1 MACLDSFP
9 WMGLVAIR
17 VLVNPLSNVCQKELT
32 HRKVDPVKVIQR
44 THALLVIP
52 ALLSIPFLTPPRAW
66 LLFLASM
73 TWCALLAVFSNVL
86 LVQALKRADLSLL
99 GPVNTYKS
107 ILGMGLAWIV
117 LGEVPTGWGLLGMGL
132 IFIGSYALMDRDPN
146 PSSVAWVA
154 LIQNPGVQL
163 RLAALVF
170 SAAEAVFLKRAMEY
184 ADASTTM
191 VAWILLGYVI
201 AVGMNYGMNLW
212 SQSQATRFIQEV
224 STRESAN
231 RWLWIALASTT
242 GLMQWSTLLC
252 FERVQVGY
260 SLALFQLSAVVSV
273 VMGYWFFRESH
284 FGRRL
289 IGAGLMT
296 VGAIL
301 IMQMGRPAP

>member
-1 MACLDSFP
+1 MAWLDSFP

-32 HRKVDPVKVIQR
+32 HRKVDPIQVIQG
-44 THALLVIP
+44 THALLMIP
-52 ALLSIPFLTPPRAW
+52 ALLSLPLLAPPREW
-66 LLFLASM
+66 LLFLTSM
-73 TWCALLAVFSNVL
+73 TWCALLAVSSNVL

-107 ILGMGLAWIV
+107 ILGMSLAWLV
-117 LGEVPTGWGLLGMGL
+117 LGEVPTGWGLMGMGL
-132 IFIGSYALMDRDPN
+132 IFVGSYTLIERDSQ
-146 PSSVAWVA
+146 PSSVAWVT

-163 RLAALVF
+163 RLAALML

-191 VAWILLGYVI
+191 VAWILLGYVV
-201 AVGMNYGMNLW
+201 AVGISLSMKRW
-212 SQSQATRFIQEV
+212 SLPPMRGLDLEA
-224 STRESAN
+224 STVPSSKKG
-231 RWLWIALASTT
+231 LWIALASTT

-284 FGRRL
+284 FGRRM

-296 VGAIL
+296 AGAIL
-301 IMQMGRPAP
+301 IMRMGRPAP